1 MKKFITFLNCLLIT
15 LLLTGCAKTPIDVG
29 EETPPGNGEETPVE
43 EEKVD
48 PVDDWVYDPETY
60 EEDDGV
66 NFLQYSSSPT
76 GSYKSAAPAP
86 TASAPVMMESFDMAM
101 ESESIGF
108 STGGAKDVGN
118 FRENI
123 ENGYLPLPTD
133 ITYEGLFYDY
143 SFDTGQEKECQH
155 LFCPSYNFA
164 ITEDPFSEEEDIYL
178 AVGLNSGIKESDFE
192 RKKLNLVVVLDISG
206 SMDSYFDE
214 YYYDDPYGFD
224 EWNYD
229 DSKTKMDIAN
239 ESIVGLLDH
248 LEDDDRFGMVLF
260 DDQAYLAKELNKV
273 KNTKMNS
280 IKDHILEI
288 EAMGGTNMESG
299 MEMATDL
306 FDEYINSDQSEY
318 ENRIIFLTDAMP
330 NIGYGDYG
338 LTNMIEKNANNNIY
352 NTFIGIGLDFNTELI
367 ESISKVKGSNYYAV
381 HSADD
386 FMTRMDDEFE
396 YMVTPLV
403 FDLELKLHADGYD
416 IENVYGSP
424 VADKATGEIMYV
436 NTLFPSKVTAGE
448 TRGGIVL
455 LKLYKKFKDASLDIE
470 VSYQDRNGEE
480 FSNTQSITFDKEDA
494 EYFANNGIRKA
505 VLLARYADLIKNWL
519 IYERKD
525 DSEDPVIRCGNEG
538 IFIPEYIPE
547 HTLSEWERTSMDLT
561 VSTGYKTLF
570 TEFADY
576 FEDEMKA
583 IRDNELQ
590 QELDLLEKLISAET
604 LEKVTDDGWLYDVDD
619 EFFYY

>member
-1 MKKFITFLNCLLIT
+1 MKKFITFVNCLLIT
-15 LLLTGCAKTPIDVG
+15 LLLTGCAKTPVDG
-29 EETPPGNGEETPVE
+29 GGETPPKNGEETPIE

-48 PVDDWVYDPETY
+48 PVDDWVYEPETY
-60 EEDDGV
+60 EEE
-66 NFLQYSSSPT
+66 FMTRSAPT
-76 GSYKSAAPAP
+76 GSYKSTAP
-86 TASAPVMMESFDMAM
+86 APVMMESTFDMAM

-133 ITYEGLFYDY
+133 LTYEGLFYDY
-143 SFDTGQEKECQH
+143 YFDTGQEKECQH

-273 KNTKMNS
+273 KNTKMDS

-306 FDEYINSDQSEY
+306 FDEYINADQSEY

-367 ESISKVKGSNYYAV
+367 EAISKVKGSNYYAV

-480 FSNTQSITFDKEDA
+480 FSNTQSITFEEEDA

-519 IYERKD
+519 IYERED

-570 TEFADY
+570 TKFSDY

-604 LEKVTDDGWLYDVDD
+604 LEKVTDDGWLYDGDD